1 MIRRAKQ
8 FTVCVPNKPGTGA
21 KLLSRLGKINLIAVS
36 VVDSIDCSTIRLV
49 PGSAAKM
56 AQILSKARICS
67 TTQPVL
73 VVDLPNLPGALLKIC
88 RKLARARVNIE
99 YFYGSA
105 GSKAA
110 DAPVVFRVGSLAK
123 AIKAL
128 K

>member
-8 FTVCVPNKPGTGA
+8 FTVCLPNKPGTAGKFLA
-21 KLLSRLGKINLIAVS
+21 TLGKTNLMAVS

-49 PGSAAKM
+49 PSNAAQTAK
-56 AQILSKARICS
+56 ILSKARICS

-88 RKLARARVNIE
+88 RKLGRAKINIE
-99 YFYGSA
+99 YFYASA
-105 GSKAA
+105 GTKTAE
-110 DAPVVFRVGSLAK
+110 APVVFRLSSIAK
-123 AIKAL
+123 AMQAL

>member
-8 FTVCVPNKPGTGA
+8 FSVCLPNKPGAGA
-21 KLLSRLGKINLIAVS
+21 KFLSALGKTNLMAVS
-36 VVDSIDCSTIRLV
+36 VVDSIDCSTVRLV
-49 PGSAAKM
+49 PSNAAQTAKVL
-56 AQILSKARICS
+56 AKARICA

-88 RKLARARVNIE
+88 RKLARAKVNIE

-110 DAPVVFRVGSLAK
+110 DAPVVLRVSSIAK
-123 AIKAL
+123 AMQAL

>member
-21 KLLSRLGKINLIAVS
+21 TLLSRLGKTNLMAVS

-49 PGSAAKM
+49 PSNATKTAK
-56 AQILSKARICS
+56 ILSQACICS

-88 RKLARARVNIE
+88 RKLARAKVNIE

-105 GSKAA
+105 GSKAT
-110 DAPVVFRVGSLAK
+110 DAPVVFRVSSIAK
-123 AIKAL
+123 AIQAL

>member
-8 FTVCVPNKPGTGA
+8 FSVCLPNKPGTAA
-21 KLLSRLGKINLIAVS
+21 KFFAALGKTNLIAVS
-36 VVDSIDCSTIRLV
+36 VVDSVDCSTVRLV
-49 PGSAAKM
+49 PSNATQAAKVL
-56 AQILSKARICS
+56 AKARICA

-88 RKLARARVNIE
+88 RKLGRAKVNIE
-99 YFYGSA
+99 YFYASA

-110 DAPVVFRVGSLAK
+110 DTPVVLRVSSIAK
-123 AIKAL
+123 AVQAL